1 MGDIQSIGK
10 VCRLN
15 PDRMIMTALMLEL
28 YQPAAK
34 AQTQTEIKMDKIRST
49 VLLGL
54 INHLKLV
61 SIKTGD

>member
-1 MGDIQSIGK
+1 MGHIQGIGK
-10 VCRLN
+10 VCGLN
-15 PDRMIMTALMLEL
+15 PDRMVVTTLMLEL

-34 AQTQTEIKMDKIRST
+34 GQTHTEIKRGKIRST

-54 INHLKLV
+54 INQLKLV